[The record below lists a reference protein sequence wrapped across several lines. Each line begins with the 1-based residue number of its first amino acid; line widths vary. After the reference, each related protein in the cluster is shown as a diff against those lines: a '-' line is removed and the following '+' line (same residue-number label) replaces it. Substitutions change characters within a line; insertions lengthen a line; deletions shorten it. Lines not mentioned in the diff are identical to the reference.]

1 MPSIFVQ
8 GEKKL
13 GAAAESLP
21 SLQLNPELIND
32 CEPIVRMLYPAVDQA
47 LNWLNQYANAR
58 LTGTGACVFASF
70 LDLDSAESVMK
81 QMPSDYQGFIAQG
94 MDHSLTHEQLYNC
107 INK

>member
-1 MPSIFVQ
+1 
-8 GEKKL
+8 
-13 GAAAESLP
+13 
-21 SLQLNPELIND
+21 
-32 CEPIVRMLYPAVDQA
+32 MLYPAVDQA

-81 QMPSDYQGFIAQG
+81 QMPSDYRGFIAQG